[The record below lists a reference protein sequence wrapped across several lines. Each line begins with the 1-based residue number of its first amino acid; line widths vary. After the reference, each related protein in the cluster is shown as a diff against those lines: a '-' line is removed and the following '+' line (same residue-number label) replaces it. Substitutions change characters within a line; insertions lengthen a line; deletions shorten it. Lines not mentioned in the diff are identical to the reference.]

1 MKKHSEHKSGIELL
15 LDRYRE
21 TFRVPEN
28 QNHYSKEDYK
38 RAERKFLKYALQ
50 QGVIESWE
58 ITLTS

>member
-15 LDRYRE
+15 LDRYRG
-21 TFRVPEN
+21 TFRVREN
-28 QNHYSKEDYK
+28 QKHYSKEDYK